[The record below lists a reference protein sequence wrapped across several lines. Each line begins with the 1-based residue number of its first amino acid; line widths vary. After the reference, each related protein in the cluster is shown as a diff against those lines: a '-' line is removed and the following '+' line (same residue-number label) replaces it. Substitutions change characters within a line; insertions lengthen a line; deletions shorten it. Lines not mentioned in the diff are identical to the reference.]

1 MNHNDVVEFVEVL
14 KNKVED
20 PNTQVE
26 DIKKIAVEALHAISE
41 IHDSVEADVDLQ
53 RGADISSV
61 EKYILNLEE
70 MSIRMWVK
78 NNQLTININKYS
90 LTILL

>member
-14 KNKVED
+14 KNKVEN
-20 PNTQVE
+20 PNTRVE
-26 DIKKIAVEALHAISE
+26 DIQNIAVEALHAISE

-61 EKYILNLEE
+61 EKYLINLEE

-78 NNQLTININKYS
+78 K
-90 LTILL
+90 